1 MPERDGEQ
9 TTIVHSL
16 EENDFLDFDGI
27 FLLSS
32 ELNAAYENA
41 CGVLTKTCEIEDLK
55 NSIAKIEMLGQ
66 KFFNTCPEDISNF
79 VQTLRNLMDCASSMD
94 QQELQNME
102 TTLNASY
109 NNIAQRLNSY
119 INLD

>member
-1 MPERDGEQ
+1 VPEQDEEQ

-16 EENDFLDFDGI
+16 EEDDFLDFDGI

-41 CGVLTKTCEIEDLK
+41 CGVLAKTCEIEDLK

-66 KFFNTCPEDISNF
+66 KLFSTYPEDISNF
-79 VQTLRNLMDCASSMD
+79 VQTLRNLMDCVSTMD
-94 QQELQNME
+94 QRELQHME
-102 TTLNASY
+102 AALNASY
-109 NNIAQRLNSY
+109 NDIAQRLNGY